1 MNSNNKIK
9 KNKKSFWWYWKRFWD
24 NYYRIYDSNNKV
36 IKEVLVYHKKI
47 YLLEDYLVKES

>member
-1 MNSNNKIK
+1 MITNRKAK
-9 KNKKSFWWYWKRFWD
+9 KNKKSILWKWKRFWG

-47 YLLEDYLVKES
+47 YLLD